1 MVMEFFK
8 ILLRY
13 IDRPYFLS
21 AVNNASNETK
31 KVQAAL
37 NMAHL
42 NKHTPRFQTCPAC
55 RKPCPRCSVCMM
67 NMGSN
72 SGYFAGQSHMM
83 PSGGKTEGAA
93 KNPGKKITPFGSFF
107 SWCQTCRHGGH
118 CDHMEG
124 TFHIQILIVLIYYID
139 MRNLKEQVEKAFCY
153 QKFF

>member
-1 MVMEFFK
+1 M
-8 ILLRY
+8 
-13 IDRPYFLS
+13 
-21 AVNNASNETK
+21 NNASNETK

-124 TFHIQILIVLIYYID
+124 TFHIKYLYQVWETWEVIPLLSNELHMFSPFWSKKENFEAKIDPFLSFVLI
-139 MRNLKEQVEKAFCY
+139 NF
-153 QKFF
+153 

>member
-1 MVMEFFK
+1 M
-8 ILLRY
+8 
-13 IDRPYFLS
+13 
-21 AVNNASNETK
+21 NNASNETK

-42 NKHTPRFQTCPAC
+42 NKHQPRFQTCPAC

-83 PSGGKTEGAA
+83 PSGGKT
-93 KNPGKKITPFGSFF
+93 GKKVTPFGSFF

-124 TFHIQILIVLIYYID
+124 TFYIQILIVII
-139 MRNLKEQVEKAFCY
+139 AFCY
-153 QKFF
+153 QKFFWSFTVWIIVLVISNSRHSALNSKSFFFFTRTIFSHSWSEQFR